1 MAKQSWDSGFF
12 ENRSWLGIP
21 TYTYSG
27 GVPTTLV
34 DPRTGLPATGVP
46 TYSTLAALEAAYT
59 AASNTYLVG
68 IVTGV
73 HDRGTT
79 GGSLWKSNGSVYMPV
94 NAPIYTQAAAES
106 AFSSAP
112 YTGIHITFSDVGL
125 AGGAEHIYDGT
136 NWVPVQGRC
145 TISNSATQ
153 LKFAAPVSGANGVVS
168 SIAPVSGNL
177 YDLTFAGGH
186 GLTTAAVLNCYL
198 VVKTAGNGWTAGQ
211 RMKLTAITDGGNV
224 VRVDSLVAGSYGVPT
239 VARVGEEFIMEQVTI
254 PKLHGKSGIDFV
266 ATVGCSPIV
275 GVKSLVIRLNSPSSN
290 TMLST
295 GISVYGSN
303 IDIGFR
309 NQNNSASAQ
318 VGKGSTA
325 STGTGA
331 VANTVPFTLTV
342 DTSSSTIMYVNS
354 NFQTT
359 VNEMISIE
367 RWELHKIG

>member
-46 TYSTLAALEAAYT
+46 TYSMLAALEAAYP

-145 TISNSATQ
+145 TISKSATK
-153 LKFAAPVSGANGVVS
+153 LKFTAPVSGANGVVS
-168 SIAPVSGNL
+168 SVSNAGGFMK
-177 YDLTFAGGH
+177 LTFAGSH
-186 GLTTAAVLNCYL
+186 GIAMTGANLI
-198 VVKTAGNGWTAGQ
+198 VKTAGSNWTLAQ
-211 RMKLTAITDGGNV
+211 RLGITAYDATTVTTDV
-224 VRVDSLVAGSYGVPT
+224 PYSASYGVPT
-239 VARVGEEFIMEQVTI
+239 ITRVGEEGIIEQIAV
-254 PKLHGKSGIDFV
+254 PKLHGYSGIDLR
-266 ATVGCSPIV
+266 ATIGCTPVVGT
-275 GVKSLVIRLNSPSSN
+275 KSLIARLNSTSAN
-290 TMLST
+290 TMLAT
-295 GISVYGSN
+295 GIINYGVN
-303 IDIGFR
+303 MTIGFR
-309 NQNNSASAQ
+309 NQGGSPSAQ
-318 VGKGSTA
+318 VGKGSIYTLGDGTI
-325 STGTGA
+325 STY
-331 VANTVPFTLTV
+331 VPFTMTV
-342 DTSSSTIMYVNS
+342 DTGSATVIYLLV
-354 NFQTT
+354 NFQTA
-359 VNEMISIE
+359 VNEILSIE
-367 RWELHKIG
+367 SWELVKVG